1 MIRAAIV
8 GLGWWGQT
16 QVEAVVGSDKI
27 KFVAGTTR
35 SLSDEAVAFMKQYDM
50 EVKQSYEEIL
60 ADPEIDA
67 VVLVTPN
74 SQHVEQTLAAV
85 NAGKHVFCE
94 KPFSLDGAGAQQAVD
109 AAEKAGLTLGV
120 GYSRRFHPEM
130 VALKEKINN
139 GDLGTIMHIEA
150 TMTFPNALY
159 LEPGAWR
166 ADTSETPCG
175 GLTPMGV
182 HAIDGMIDMVG
193 EIDEVYCQS
202 FRRAIKVEADDT
214 TSILFRMKDG
224 CSGYLGTMTATGGG
238 FNFQVYG
245 SKGFVKLEGMTH
257 IKGAPSEER
266 RMKLFDK
273 CTFKPVKGPAEV
285 WQAAEFDVV
294 KAALEGFA
302 DGASGGKSYLVSP
315 EEIVHG
321 SAVTEAVV
329 KSAAAHQVIKLDEIS

>member
-1 MIRAAIV
+1 MIKAAIV
-8 GLGWWGQT
+8 GLGWWGKT
-16 QVEAVVGSDKI
+16 QVEALQGSDKI
-27 KFVAGTTR
+27 KFVACTTR
-35 SLSDEAVAFMKQYDM
+35 SLSDEAVEFAKQYDM
-50 EVKQSYEEIL
+50 ELKSDYEAIL
-60 ADPEIDA
+60 ADPDIDA

-74 SQHVEQTLAAV
+74 SQHVPQTLAAV
-85 NAGKHVFCE
+85 KAGKHVFCE
-94 KPFSLDGAGAQQAVD
+94 KPFALDGAGAQESID
-109 AAEKAGLTLGV
+109 AAAEAGLTLGV

-130 VALKEKINN
+130 ITLKEKIKN
-139 GDLGTIMHIEA
+139 GDLGTILHIEA

-159 LEPGAWR
+159 LQPGAWR

-202 FRRAIKVEADDT
+202 FRRAIEVEADDT

-257 IKGAPSEER
+257 IAGAPSEER
-266 RMKLFDK
+266 RMKLFST

-285 WQAAEFDVV
+285 WSAAEFDVV
-294 KAALEGFA
+294 EAALEAFA
-302 DGASGGKSYLVSP
+302 IAAEGGKPYLITP
-315 EEIVHG
+315 EEMVHG

-329 KSAAAHQVIKLDEIS
+329 KSAAAHQVVKV

>member
-1 MIRAAIV
+1 MIKAAIV
-8 GLGWWGQT
+8 GLGWWGKT
-16 QVEAVVGSDKI
+16 QVEAVQGSDKI
-27 KFVAGTTR
+27 KFVACTTR
-35 SLSDEAVAFMKQYDM
+35 SLSDEAVDFAKQYDM
-50 EVKQSYEEIL
+50 ELKSDYEAIL
-60 ADPEIDA
+60 ADPGIDA

-74 SQHVEQTLAAV
+74 SQHVPQTLAAV
-85 NAGKHVFCE
+85 KAGKHVFCE
-94 KPFSLDGAGAQQAVD
+94 KPFALDGAGAQEAID
-109 AAEKAGLTLGV
+109 AAAEAGVTLGV

-130 VALKEKINN
+130 ITLKDKIKN
-139 GDLGTIMHIEA
+139 GDLGTILHIEA

-159 LEPGAWR
+159 LQPGAWR

-202 FRRAIKVEADDT
+202 FRRAIEVEADDT

-245 SKGFVKLEGMTH
+245 SKGFIKLEGMTH
-257 IKGAPSEER
+257 IAGAPSEER
-266 RMKLFDK
+266 RMKLFST
-273 CTFKPVKGPAEV
+273 CTFKPVKGPADV
-285 WQAAEFDVV
+285 WNAAEFDVV
-294 KAALEGFA
+294 EAALEAFA
-302 DGASGGKSYLVSP
+302 VAAEGGKPYLITP
-315 EEIVHG
+315 EEMVHG

-329 KSAAAHQVIKLDEIS
+329 KSAAAHQVVKV

>member
-8 GLGWWGQT
+8 GLGWWGKT
-16 QVEAVVGSDKI
+16 QVEAVQDSDKI
-27 KFVAGTTR
+27 KFVACTTR
-35 SLSDEAVAFMKQYDM
+35 SRSDEAVAFAEQYDL
-50 EVKQSYEEIL
+50 EFKENFEAIL
-60 ADPEIDA
+60 ADPNIDA

-74 SQHVEQTLAAV
+74 SQHVPQTLAAV
-85 NAGKHVFCE
+85 KAGKHVFCE
-94 KPFSLDGAGAQQAVD
+94 KPFSLDGAGAQEAVD
-109 AAEKAGLTLGV
+109 AAAAAGVTLGV

-130 VALKEKINN
+130 SSLKEKINN
-139 GDLGTIMHIEA
+139 GDLGTILHIEA

-159 LEPGAWR
+159 LKPGAWR

-193 EIDEVYCQS
+193 EIDEVYAQS
-202 FRRAIKVEADDT
+202 FRRAIEVEADDT

-257 IKGAPSEER
+257 IAGAPSEER
-266 RMKLFDK
+266 RMKLFSN

-285 WQAAEFDVV
+285 WAAAEFDVV
-294 KAALEGFA
+294 NAALEGFA
-302 DGASGGKSYLVSP
+302 VAAEGGTPYLISP
-315 EEIVHG
+315 AEMVHG
-321 SAVTEAVV
+321 AAVTEAIV
-329 KSAAAHQVIKLDEIS
+329 KSAEAHQVVKV

>member
-8 GLGWWGQT
+8 GLGWWGKT
-16 QVEAVVGSDKI
+16 QVEAVVDSDKI
-27 KFVAGTTR
+27 KFVAATTR
-35 SLSDEAVAFMKQYDM
+35 SLSDEAKEFCAEYDM
-50 EVKQSYEEIL
+50 ELKESYEAIL
-60 ADPEIDA
+60 ADPNIDA

-74 SQHVEQTLAAV
+74 SQHVGQTLAAV
-85 NAGKHVFCE
+85 EAGKHVFCE
-94 KPFSLDGAGAQQAVD
+94 KPFALSGEE
-109 AAEKAGLTLGV
+109 AEKAIAAAKAAGLTVGV

-130 VALKEKINN
+130 TALREKVKN
-139 GDLGTIMHIEA
+139 GDLGTILHIEA

-159 LEPGAWR
+159 LKPGAWR

-182 HAIDGMIDMVG
+182 HAIDGMIDLVG

-202 FRRAIKVEADDT
+202 FRRAIEVEADDT

-245 SKGFVKLEGMTH
+245 SKGFIKLEGMTH
-257 IKGAPSEER
+257 IAGAPSEER
-266 RMKLFDK
+266 RMQLFGN

-285 WQAAEFDVV
+285 WEAAKFDVV
-294 KAALEGFA
+294 KAALEAFA
-302 DGASGGKSYLVSP
+302 DDAEGGDSYLVTP
-315 EEIVHG
+315 DEIVHG
-321 SAVTEAVV
+321 SAVTEAIV
-329 KSAAAHQVIKLDEIS
+329 KSATAHQVVKV

>member
-1 MIRAAIV
+1 MINAAIV

-16 QVEAVVGSDKI
+16 QVEAVQDSDKI

-35 SLSDEAVAFMKQYDM
+35 SLSDDAIEFMNTYNM
-50 EVKQSYEEIL
+50 EVKQSYEDIL
-60 ADPEIDA
+60 ADPNIDA

-85 NAGKHVFCE
+85 KAGKHVFCE
-94 KPFSLDGAGAQQAVD
+94 KPFSLDGAGAQASVD
-109 AAEKAGLTLGV
+109 AAAAAGLTLGV

-130 VALKEKINN
+130 VALKQKIDN
-139 GDLGTIMHIEA
+139 GDLGTILHIEA

-159 LEPGAWR
+159 LKPGAWR

-202 FRRAIKVEADDT
+202 FRRAIEVEADDT

-257 IKGAPSEER
+257 IAGAPSEER
-266 RMKLFDK
+266 RKKLFST

-285 WQAAEFDVV
+285 WSAAEFDVV

-302 DGASGGKSYLVSP
+302 DAAQGGDPYLISP
-315 EEIVHG
+315 AEMVHG
-321 SAVTEAVV
+321 AAVTEAIV
-329 KSAAAHQVIKLDEIS
+329 KSADAHQVVKV

>member
-8 GLGWWGQT
+8 GLGWWGKT
-16 QVEAVVGSDKI
+16 QVEAVVGSDEI
-27 KFVAGTTR
+27 KFVAATTR
-35 SLSDEAVAFMKQYDM
+35 SLSDEAKEFCAEYDM
-50 EVKQSYEEIL
+50 ELKESYEAIL
-60 ADPEIDA
+60 ADPNIDA

-74 SQHVEQTLAAV
+74 SQHVDQIKAAV
-85 NAGKHVFCE
+85 AAGKHVFCE
-94 KPFSLDGAGAQQAVD
+94 KPFSLDGAGAREAIN
-109 AAEKAGLTLGV
+109 AAAAAGLTVGV

-130 VALKEKINN
+130 TALKEKVKN
-139 GDLGTIMHIEA
+139 GDLGTILHIEA

-159 LEPGAWR
+159 LKPGAWR

-202 FRRAIKVEADDT
+202 FRRAIEVEADDT

-245 SKGFVKLEGMTH
+245 SKGFIKLEGMTH
-257 IKGAPSEER
+257 IAGAPSEER
-266 RMKLFDK
+266 RMQLFST

-285 WQAAEFDVV
+285 WEAAKFDVV
-294 KAALEGFA
+294 KAALEDFA
-302 DGASGGKSYLVSP
+302 AASAGGKSYLIPP

-321 SAVTEAVV
+321 SAVTEAII
-329 KSAAAHQVIKLDEIS
+329 KSAEAHQVVKV

>member
-8 GLGWWGQT
+8 GLGWWGKT

-27 KFVAGTTR
+27 KFVACTTR
-35 SLSDEAVAFMKQYDM
+35 SLSDEAKEFAAQYDM
-50 EVKQSYEEIL
+50 ELKPSYEAIL

-74 SQHVEQTLAAV
+74 SQHVGQTLAAV
-85 NAGKHVFCE
+85 KAGKHVFCE
-94 KPFSLDGAGAQQAVD
+94 KPFSLDEAGAREAID
-109 AAEKAGLTLGV
+109 AAKEAGLTVGV

-130 VALKEKINN
+130 TALREKIKN
-139 GDLGTIMHIEA
+139 GDLGTILHIEA

-159 LEPGAWR
+159 LKPGAWR
-166 ADTSETPCG
+166 ADTAETPCG

-182 HAIDGMIDMVG
+182 HAIDGMIDLVG

-202 FRRAIKVEADDT
+202 FRRAIEVEADDT

-224 CSGYLGTMTATGGG
+224 CSAYLGTMTATGGG

-257 IKGAPSEER
+257 IAGAPSEER
-266 RMKLFDK
+266 RMQLFST

-285 WQAAEFDVV
+285 WDAAKFDVV
-294 KAALEGFA
+294 NAALESFAEAA
-302 DGASGGKSYLVSP
+302 DGGVPYLITP

-321 SAVTEAVV
+321 SAVTEAIV
-329 KSAAAHQVIKLDEIS
+329 KSAAAHQVVKV

>member
-1 MIRAAIV
+1 MINAAIV

-16 QVEAVVGSDKI
+16 QVEAVQDSDKI

-35 SLSDEAVAFMKQYDM
+35 SLSDDAVAFMNSYNM
-50 EVKQSYEEIL
+50 EVKQSYEDIL
-60 ADPEIDA
+60 ADPNIDA

-85 NAGKHVFCE
+85 KAGKHVFCE
-94 KPFSLDGAGAQQAVD
+94 KPFSLDGAGAQASVD
-109 AAEKAGLTLGV
+109 AATAAGVTLGV

-130 VALKEKINN
+130 TALKEKVDS
-139 GDLGTIMHIEA
+139 GELGTIMHIEA

-159 LEPGAWR
+159 LKPGAWR

-202 FRRAIKVEADDT
+202 FRRAIEVEADDT

-245 SKGFVKLEGMTH
+245 SKGFIKLEGMTH
-257 IKGAPSEER
+257 IAGAPSEER
-266 RMKLFDK
+266 RMKLFST

-285 WQAAEFDVV
+285 WTAAEFDVV

-302 DGASGGKSYLVSP
+302 DCAEAGTPYRITPA
-315 EEIVHG
+315 EMVHG
-321 SAVTEAVV
+321 SAVTEAIV
-329 KSAAAHQVIKLDEIS
+329 KSASEHRVVKLDEIS